1 MLRTRTGRAWLV
13 KAKSSLLLTVFLSA
27 GTSLPGL
34 DGLLFHLHAGEHQR
48 AQIHVE
54 PAGGCL
60 DHAEHC
66 VLGRTATGAGA
77 VATPLTEVRVE
88 PASRSALKPLP
99 AQPGRSR
106 TRGVI
111 PQPRAPPAL
120 RAV

>member
-1 MLRTRTGRAWLV
+1 MLPRLNRV
-13 KAKSSLLLTVFLSA
+13 KSALLLTVFLSA
-27 GTSLPGL
+27 GTSLPSL
-34 DGLLFHLHAGEHQR
+34 DGLLFHQKAGEPQR
-48 AQIHVE
+48 SQTHIE

-77 VATPLTEVRVE
+77 VATPVTEVSVE
-88 PASRSALKPLP
+88 PASPSALKPLP
-99 AQPGRSR
+99 TQPGRSH

-111 PQPRAPPAL
+111 HQPRAPPAL